1 MIKTKIALGFRPA
14 FPQINSPKDK
24 LTFGKYK
31 GQTVDQVIRLDA
43 NYILWMSDEKIAQVS
58 EEVLKY
64 AEEADVEQRLDE
76 ATGEELRGMRYWD
89 FFNDD

>member
-1 MIKTKIALGFRPA
+1 MKTKIALGFRPA
-14 FPQINSPKDK
+14 IPQINSLKDT

-31 GQTVDQVIRLDA
+31 GQSVDQVIRLDA

-64 AEEADVEQRLDE
+64 AEEADVEQRLE
-76 ATGEELRGMRYWD
+76 VMD
-89 FFNDD
+89 FIFPDPYDMFGDDN